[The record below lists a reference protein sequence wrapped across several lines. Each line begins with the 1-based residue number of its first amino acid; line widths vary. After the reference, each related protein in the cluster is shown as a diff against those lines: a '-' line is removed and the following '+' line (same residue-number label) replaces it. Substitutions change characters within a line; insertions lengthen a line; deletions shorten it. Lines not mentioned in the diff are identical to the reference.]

1 MATMTDTTYILVHG
15 AWGGGWCWRDVGHE
29 LTRREVQWT
38 ALDLPSSTHGAHP
51 NTFLG
56 DDAHEVVEIAKLN
69 GPVVLVGHSYGGAV
83 ITEAANEVPNL
94 ERLIYIAALVPA
106 LGQSAGE
113 TVQEVPART
122 LLDEAIEV
130 EGDYLRLNP
139 DRAAAALYQD
149 CTNDVAEWA
158 VSNLSTQTIAS
169 LRSPRSSFDVEVP
182 TYYVRCTLDQA
193 IDPTL
198 QEVMAAR
205 CNEVAT
211 LDSGHTPLL
220 SQPSALCDLLLASA

>member
-1 MATMTDTTYILVHG
+1 MTDTTYILIHG

-29 LTRREVQWT
+29 LSRRDVQWT

-56 DDAHEVVEIAKLN
+56 DDAHEVIEVAKFD
-69 GPVVLVGHSYGGAV
+69 GPVVLVGHSYGGVV
-83 ITEAANEVPNL
+83 ITEAADRIPNV

-113 TVQEVPART
+113 VIQEVPVRT
-122 LLDEAIEV
+122 LLDEAIEA

-139 DRAAAALYQD
+139 NRATAALYQD
-149 CTNDVAEWA
+149 CPDDVAAWA
-158 VSNLSTQTIAS
+158 VSNLSTQTLAS
-169 LRSPRSSFDVEVP
+169 LRSPRSSFDVAVP
-182 TYYVRCTLDQA
+182 SYYVRCSLDQA
-193 IDPTL
+193 VDPTL

-205 CNEVAT
+205 CDEVAT
-211 LDSGHTPLL
+211 LVSGHSPML
-220 SQPSALCDLLLASA
+220 SQPIALCDLLLTSA